1 MRSFSVRCGEFKAM
15 RSGPAKLPSNS
26 LRRPRPFTRRFA
38 GRYDFARLPT
48 FRSQRSH
55 KTAISLNAESTIAA
69 PPAASEFPGARQL
82 RSRDV
87 FRLVARAWPFIRP
100 YRRHLVYL
108 LLATIPLL
116 LGGLLALDLTRIFF
130 DVVGH
135 GNALTRTQAWMLRV
149 PLDADRRIV
158 LIHACVVAAIA
169 SVAGLIVGAF
179 ALGYAVWILQRIS
192 NLFRVNLYTRMQELS
207 VRFHSEE
214 KIGDAIF
221 RMFQDSAAIP
231 NVINGLIVQPLIF
244 IPAATASILYLV
256 ANDYPMALIAALLM
270 PANLILAWM
279 FGDSMRSAFIR
290 ERETMAH
297 ATTRIEET
305 LASIKTVKAFGTE
318 AREAENYA
326 RDNWE
331 AFIAARR
338 ARLML
343 ARYRVMTNT
352 VRGLAYVAALYAGA
366 TEVMAGGTAGL
377 ARAAVSL
384 GLFQGSLA
392 LLGHVSARTRNIT
405 NLWGSMQDVVVAISR
420 VLEML
425 RQPPEQSVSSG
436 RGILPKNA
444 AVLAFDHVTFG
455 YDPRTPVLTGVN
467 FEARVGQIT
476 AIAGPSGSGKSTI
489 ISLIVRFFDPTAG
502 SVLLDGE
509 PIRDF
514 DLPAWRGMLSVAL
527 QENPL
532 FTATLRDNVAYGRP
546 NASTAQVA
554 EATHRAGLGD
564 FVRSLPAGLDTMLG
578 EKGSKLSAGQAQR
591 LGLARAILRDAP
603 ILLLDEPTSAL
614 DVATEDAVMR
624 GVRDWVNEA
633 PKRRMAIIA
642 THRRTTASRADLIF
656 KLAAGRLV
664 AADESALDDGA
675 IREAS
680 NA

>member
-1 MRSFSVRCGEFKAM
+1 M
-15 RSGPAKLPSNS
+15 
-26 LRRPRPFTRRFA
+26 
-38 GRYDFARLPT
+38 
-48 FRSQRSH
+48 
-55 KTAISLNAESTIAA
+55 
-69 PPAASEFPGARQL
+69 
-82 RSRDV
+82 

-100 YRRHLVYL
+100 YRRHLLYL
-108 LLATIPLL
+108 FLATLPLL
-116 LGGLLALDLTRIFF
+116 LGGLLALNLTRVFF

-135 GNALTRTQAWMLRV
+135 GGALTPAQAWMLHV
-149 PLDADRRIV
+149 PLHSDRRIV
-158 LIHACVVAAIA
+158 LIHACVVGGIA
-169 SVAGLIVGAF
+169 SIVILIAGAF
-179 ALGYAVWILQRIS
+179 ILGYGVWILQRIS

-244 IPAATASILYLV
+244 IPVAAASILYLV
-256 ANDYPMALIAALLM
+256 WYDYRMALIAALLM

-290 ERETMAH
+290 ERETMAR

-305 LASIKTVKAFGTE
+305 LASIKTVKAFGAE
-318 AREAENYA
+318 AREAQIYA
-326 RDNWE
+326 RDNWD

-352 VRGLAYVAALYAGA
+352 VRGLAYVAALYVGA
-366 TEVMAGGTAGL
+366 TEVMAGGTAGF

-392 LLGHVSARTRNIT
+392 LFGSVSARARNLT

-425 RQPPEQSVSSG
+425 RQTTEQGVSSG
-436 RGILPKNA
+436 RGIPPKTA

-467 FEARVGQIT
+467 LEARVGQIT

-502 SVLLDGE
+502 NVRLDAE

-532 FTATLRDNVAYGRP
+532 FTATLRHNVAYGRP
-546 NASTAQVA
+546 NASTAEVA
-554 EATHRAGLGD
+554 EAIHRAGLGD
-564 FVRSLPAGLDTMLG
+564 FVRSLPVGLDTMLG
-578 EKGSKLSAGQAQR
+578 EKGAKLSAGQAQR

-614 DVATEDAVMR
+614 DVATEEIVMR
-624 GVRDWVNEA
+624 GLRDWVNEA

-642 THRRTTASRADLIF
+642 THRRTTASRADRIF
-656 KLAAGRLV
+656 RLAAGRLV
-664 AADESALDDGA
+664 AADGSALDDGPV
-675 IREAS
+675 REVS

>member
-1 MRSFSVRCGEFKAM
+1 MILRALQLSAPGNSVG
-15 RSGPAKLPSNS
+15 
-26 LRRPRPFTRRFA
+26 
-38 GRYDFARLPT
+38 
-48 FRSQRSH
+48 
-55 KTAISLNAESTIAA
+55 AILNAESTIAA
-69 PPAASEFPGARQL
+69 PPAASELAFPDARQL

-108 LLATIPLL
+108 FLATLPAL
-116 LGGLLALDLTRIFF
+116 LGGLLALNLIRVFF

-135 GNALTRTQAWMLRV
+135 GAALTPLQAWMLRV
-149 PLDADRRIV
+149 PLHADRRIV
-158 LIHACVVAAIA
+158 LIHACIVGGVA
-169 SVAGLIVGAF
+169 SVAGLAVIGLL
-179 ALGYAVWILQRIS
+179 LGYAVWILQRIS

-231 NVINGLIVQPLIF
+231 GVINGLIVQPLI
-244 IPAATASILYLV
+244 IVPAATASILYLLWY
-256 ANDYPMALIAALLM
+256 DYRMALIAALLI
-270 PANLILAWM
+270 PANFLLAWM
-279 FGDSMRSAFIR
+279 FADSMRAGFIA
-290 ERETMAH
+290 ERETTAH

-318 AREAENYA
+318 AREAETYA
-326 RDNWE
+326 CDNWA

-352 VRGLAYVAALYAGA
+352 VRGLAYVAALYFGA

-377 ARAAVSL
+377 GHVAVSL

-392 LLGHVSARTRNIT
+392 LVAGASARMRNLT
-405 NLWGSMQDVVVAISR
+405 NHWGSMQDVVVAISR

-425 RQPPEQSVSSG
+425 RLTPEQGVSGG
-436 RGILPKNA
+436 RVIPPKSA
-444 AVLAFDHVTFG
+444 ALLTFDHVTFG
-455 YDPRTPVLTGVN
+455 YDPRTPVLSGVN
-467 FEARVGQIT
+467 LEARVGEIT

-502 SVLLDGE
+502 RILLDAE

-532 FTATLRDNVAYGRP
+532 FTATLRDNLAYGRP
-546 NASTAQVA
+546 NASTSEVA
-554 EATHRAGLGD
+554 EAIRRAGLGD
-564 FVRSLPAGLDTMLG
+564 FVRSLPSGLDTMLG

-603 ILLLDEPTSAL
+603 ILLLDEPTSSL

-624 GVRDWVNEA
+624 GLRDWVNEA
-633 PKRRMAIIA
+633 PGRRMAIIA
-642 THRRTTASRADLIF
+642 THRRTTASRADRIYH
-656 KLAAGRLV
+656 LAAGRLV
-664 AADESALDDGA
+664 AAAGSALDDGPV
-675 IREAS
+675 REVS

>member
-1 MRSFSVRCGEFKAM
+1 MILRALQLSAPGNSVG
-15 RSGPAKLPSNS
+15 
-26 LRRPRPFTRRFA
+26 
-38 GRYDFARLPT
+38 
-48 FRSQRSH
+48 
-55 KTAISLNAESTIAA
+55 AILNAESTIAA
-69 PPAASEFPGARQL
+69 PPAASELAFPDARQL

-108 LLATIPLL
+108 FLATLPVL
-116 LGGLLALDLTRIFF
+116 LGGLLALNLIRVFF

-135 GNALTRTQAWMLRV
+135 GAALTPLQAWMLRV
-149 PLDADRRIV
+149 PLHADRRIV
-158 LIHACVVAAIA
+158 LIHACIVGGVA
-169 SVAGLIVGAF
+169 SVAGLAVIGLL
-179 ALGYAVWILQRIS
+179 LGYAVWILQRIS

-231 NVINGLIVQPLIF
+231 GVVNGLIVQPLI
-244 IPAATASILYLV
+244 IVPAATASILYLLWY
-256 ANDYPMALIAALLM
+256 DYRMALIAALLI
-270 PANLILAWM
+270 PADFLLAWM
-279 FGDSMRSAFIR
+279 FADSMRAGFIA
-290 ERETMAH
+290 ERETTAH

-318 AREAENYA
+318 AREAETYA
-326 RDNWE
+326 CDNWA

-352 VRGLAYVAALYAGA
+352 VRGLAYVAALYFGA

-377 ARAAVSL
+377 GHVAVSL

-392 LLGHVSARTRNIT
+392 LVAGASARMRNLT
-405 NLWGSMQDVVVAISR
+405 NHWGSMQDVVVAISR

-425 RQPPEQSVSSG
+425 RLRPEQGVSGG
-436 RGILPKNA
+436 RVIPPKSA
-444 AVLAFDHVTFG
+444 ALLTFDHVTFG
-455 YDPRTPVLTGVN
+455 YDPRTPVLSGVN
-467 FEARVGQIT
+467 LEARVGEIT

-502 SVLLDGE
+502 RILLDAE

-546 NASTAQVA
+546 NASTSEVA
-554 EATHRAGLGD
+554 EAIRRAGLGD
-564 FVRSLPAGLDTMLG
+564 FVRSLPGGLDTMLG

-603 ILLLDEPTSAL
+603 ILLLDEPTSSL

-624 GVRDWVNEA
+624 GLRDWVNEA
-633 PKRRMAIIA
+633 PGRRMAIIA
-642 THRRTTASRADLIF
+642 THRRTTASRADRIYH
-656 KLAAGRLV
+656 LAAGRLV
-664 AADESALDDGA
+664 AAAGSTLDDGPV
-675 IREAS
+675 REVS

>member
-1 MRSFSVRCGEFKAM
+1 MILRALQLSAPGNSVG
-15 RSGPAKLPSNS
+15 
-26 LRRPRPFTRRFA
+26 
-38 GRYDFARLPT
+38 
-48 FRSQRSH
+48 
-55 KTAISLNAESTIAA
+55 AILNAESTIAA
-69 PPAASEFPGARQL
+69 PPAASELAFPDARQL

-108 LLATIPLL
+108 FLATLPAL
-116 LGGLLALDLTRIFF
+116 LGGLLALNLIRVFF

-135 GNALTRTQAWMLRV
+135 GAALTPLQAWMLRV
-149 PLDADRRIV
+149 PMHADRRIV
-158 LIHACVVAAIA
+158 LIHACIVGGVA
-169 SVAGLIVGAF
+169 SVAGLAVIGLL
-179 ALGYAVWILQRIS
+179 LGYAVWILQRIS

-231 NVINGLIVQPLIF
+231 GVINGLIVQPLI
-244 IPAATASILYLV
+244 IVPAATASILYLLWY
-256 ANDYPMALIAALLM
+256 DYRMALIAALLI
-270 PANLILAWM
+270 PANFLLAWM
-279 FGDSMRSAFIR
+279 FADSMRAGFIA
-290 ERETMAH
+290 ERETTAH

-318 AREAENYA
+318 AREAETYA
-326 RDNWE
+326 RDNWT

-352 VRGLAYVAALYAGA
+352 VRGLAYVAALYFGA

-377 ARAAVSL
+377 GHVAVSL

-392 LLGHVSARTRNIT
+392 LVAGASARMRNLT
-405 NLWGSMQDVVVAISR
+405 NHWGSMQDVVVAISR

-425 RQPPEQSVSSG
+425 RLTPEQGVSSG
-436 RGILPKNA
+436 RVIPPKSA
-444 AVLAFDHVTFG
+444 AVLTFDHVTFG
-455 YDPRTPVLTGVN
+455 YDPRTPVLSGVN
-467 FEARVGQIT
+467 LEARVGEIT

-502 SVLLDGE
+502 RILLDAE

-546 NASTAQVA
+546 NASTSEVA
-554 EATHRAGLGD
+554 EAIRRADLGD

-603 ILLLDEPTSAL
+603 ILLLDEPTSSL

-624 GVRDWVNEA
+624 GLRDWVNEA
-633 PKRRMAIIA
+633 PGRRMAIIA
-642 THRRTTASRADLIF
+642 THRRTTASRADRIYH
-656 KLAAGRLV
+656 LAAASLPPLDPPSTTAR
-664 AADESALDDGA
+664 AA
-675 IREAS
+675 R
-680 NA
+680 

>member
-1 MRSFSVRCGEFKAM
+1 MILRALQLSAPGNSVG
-15 RSGPAKLPSNS
+15 
-26 LRRPRPFTRRFA
+26 
-38 GRYDFARLPT
+38 
-48 FRSQRSH
+48 
-55 KTAISLNAESTIAA
+55 AILNAESTIAA
-69 PPAASEFPGARQL
+69 PPAASELAFPDARQL

-108 LLATIPLL
+108 FLATLPAL
-116 LGGLLALDLTRIFF
+116 LGGLLALNLIRVFF

-135 GNALTRTQAWMLRV
+135 GAALTPLQAWMLRV
-149 PLDADRRIV
+149 PLHADRRIV
-158 LIHACVVAAIA
+158 LIHACIVGGVA
-169 SVAGLIVGAF
+169 SVAGLAVIGLL
-179 ALGYAVWILQRIS
+179 LGYAVWILQRIS

-231 NVINGLIVQPLIF
+231 GVINGLIVQPLI
-244 IPAATASILYLV
+244 IVPAATASILYLLWY
-256 ANDYPMALIAALLM
+256 DYRMALIAALLI
-270 PANLILAWM
+270 PANFLLAWM
-279 FGDSMRSAFIR
+279 FADSMRAGFIA
-290 ERETMAH
+290 ERETTAH

-318 AREAENYA
+318 AREAETYA
-326 RDNWE
+326 CDNWA

-352 VRGLAYVAALYAGA
+352 VRGLAYVAALYFGA

-377 ARAAVSL
+377 GHVAVSL

-392 LLGHVSARTRNIT
+392 LVAGASARMRNLT
-405 NLWGSMQDVVVAISR
+405 NHWGSMQDVVVAISR

-425 RQPPEQSVSSG
+425 RLRPEQGVSGG
-436 RGILPKNA
+436 RVIPPKSA
-444 AVLAFDHVTFG
+444 ALLTFDHVTFG
-455 YDPRTPVLTGVN
+455 YDPRTPVLSGVN
-467 FEARVGQIT
+467 LEARVGEIT

-502 SVLLDGE
+502 RILLDAE

-532 FTATLRDNVAYGRP
+532 FTATLRDNLAYGRP
-546 NASTAQVA
+546 NASTSEVA
-554 EATHRAGLGD
+554 EAIRRAGLGD
-564 FVRSLPAGLDTMLG
+564 FVRSLPSGLDTMLG

-603 ILLLDEPTSAL
+603 ILLLDEPTSSL

-624 GVRDWVNEA
+624 GLRDWVNEA
-633 PKRRMAIIA
+633 PGRRMAIIA
-642 THRRTTASRADLIF
+642 THRRTTASRADRIYH
-656 KLAAGRLV
+656 LAAGRLV
-664 AADESALDDGA
+664 AAAGSALDDGPV
-675 IREAS
+675 REVS